1 MKMGIIGAMD
11 YEVTLL
17 IEQMVGVKHI
27 VKAGNTFH
35 AGKLADKAVV
45 VVECG
50 IGKVNAAQCTQMLIS
65 EFGVSHIINTGVAG
79 AIKDFLNVGDIVV
92 STDLVQHDYD
102 VTSGGD
108 YQYGQIPRMDEWIFV
123 ADETLCKLAMQA
135 ASQVDG
141 NNQVY
146 QDRIVSGDQF
156 VASSERK
163 VFILDNFNAAAT
175 EMEGAAI
182 AHVSYLND
190 IPFVIIRAMSDKA
203 DGSAHVNFEEF
214 AKRAAVQSAQIV
226 VAMLTELS

>member
-1 MKMGIIGAMD
+1 MNIGIIGAMD
-11 YEVTLL
+11 YEITLL
-17 IEQMVGVKHI
+17 IEQMTGVKHI

-35 AGKLADKAVV
+35 TGTLADKEVV

-92 STDLVQHDYD
+92 STDLLQHDYD
-102 VTSGGD
+102 VTTAGD
-108 YQYGQIPRMDEWIFV
+108 FKYGQIPRMDEWIFI
-123 ADETLCKLAMQA
+123 ADETLRKLAMQA

-141 NNQVY
+141 DNQVY

-156 VASSERK
+156 VASAQRK
-163 VFILDNFNAAAT
+163 AFILDNFNAAAT

-190 IPFVIIRAMSDKA
+190 VPFVIIRAMSDKA

-214 AKRAAVQSAQIV
+214 SKRAAIQSAQIV
-226 VAMLTELS
+226 IAMLTELS